1 MGWLFALALG
11 LQQRSERAIWL
22 ALIPIALGHAASVA
36 LVAGAVLALGGVVR
50 PGVLELVAAA
60 VLLAFGA
67 YKLRTYYRHP
77 RWVGMK
83 VGWRDLI
90 AWSFLMA
97 TAHGAGLMIAP
108 ALVVVASVASP
119 VAAMAGMP
127 DAPGTLALA
136 VAVHTAAMLVVM
148 ATVAWIVYRKVGL
161 AVLRRSWV
169 NFDLI
174 WAIALLVVGLLA
186 TGFAV
191 WNLRGAA
198 VVR

>member
-11 LQQRSERAIWL
+11 LQHHSERAIWL
-22 ALIPIALGHAASVA
+22 AMIPIAIGHAASVA
-36 LVAGAVLALGGVVR
+36 LVAGAVLALGTVVR
-50 PGVLELVAAA
+50 PGVLELIAAG

-77 RWVGMK
+77 RWVGMR

-108 ALVVVASVASP
+108 ALVLVAAAAP
-119 VAAMAGMP
+119 AMAGMP
-127 DAPGTLALA
+127 GMREAPGTLALA
-136 VAVHTAAMLVVM
+136 VALHTVVMLIVM

-174 WAIALLVVGLLA
+174 WAIALLVVGTLA
-186 TGFAV
+186 SAFAL
-191 WNLRGAA
+191 WNLHGGMVMR
-198 VVR
+198 